1 MSDIGRRMTVP
12 LKSYKLIV
20 VVAGVLTIFLVLDME
35 LSNVADILHNDMSS
49 LTGVGVFILISL
61 VYLIFQFLLLQFS
74 RQNTADLRARR
85 REIKIIDKFVF
96 EVQISIIII
105 FLLIITEIVTLK
117 IYEVFFLTIIT
128 FISNVATLVVMLF
141 LFKRLTQYY
150 KSHSQRT
157 ILSYAVSAL
166 IISVT
171 ALITIFFMVPVL
183 ALHSHSVSPDSEVVF
198 PTFVPGSLLDKLNYA
213 YYILSVLSFLS
224 VWAGTVTLLVHYAKK
239 VGHTRFWILMV
250 LPLAFYLGQIA
261 VISLQIPLLF
271 IGLDQT
277 SFIFYYRLIFTISST
292 IGGILF
298 SQPFFL
304 VARSIPHEST
314 TYKHLTI
321 LGIGMVLFFV
331 SGSATVYHAPFPPF
345 GLPTVAL
352 IGISSYL
359 LFLGL
364 YSTTISLSEDMEI
377 YKLIS
382 KSAREWKFFL
392 KLGDAELEKSVL
404 DKVHSVKE
412 SMTAESGVA
421 PSVSIGEAKH
431 YLTAVLEQIKREKAS
446 LDNP

>member
-1 MSDIGRRMTVP
+1 MSDIGRRMTFP

-20 VVAGVLTIFLVLDME
+20 VVAGILTTFLVLDME
-35 LSNVADILHNDMSS
+35 LSNVADILHKEISTP
-49 LTGVGVFILISL
+49 TGVGVFILISL
-61 VYLIFQFLLLQFS
+61 VYLILQFLLLQFS
-74 RQNTADLRARR
+74 RQNTTDLRARR
-85 REIKIIDKFVF
+85 RDIRIIDKFVF
-96 EVQISIIII
+96 EVQISVIII
-105 FLLIITEIVTLK
+105 FLLIIAEIVTLK

-128 FISNVATLVVMLF
+128 VISNATTLVVMLS
-141 LFKRLTQYY
+141 LFKRLIQYY
-150 KSHSQRT
+150 KSHPQRT

-183 ALHSHSVSPDSEVVF
+183 ALHSHSISPDSEVVF
-198 PTFVPGSLLDKLNYA
+198 PTFVSGSFLDKLNYA
-213 YYILSVLSFLS
+213 YYILSVFSFLS
-224 VWAGTVTLLVHYAKK
+224 VWAGTVTLLAHYAKK
-239 VGHTRFWILMV
+239 VGRTKFWIAMV

-261 VISLQIPLLF
+261 VISLQIPLPF
-271 IGLDQT
+271 VDLDQT

-304 VARSIPHEST
+304 VARSIPHESN
-314 TYKHLTI
+314 TYKHLII

-331 SGSATVYHAPFPPF
+331 SGSATVYHSPYPPF

-359 LFLGL
+359 LFVGL

-382 KSAREWKFFL
+382 NSAREWMFFL

-421 PSVSIGEAKH
+421 PSVSIIDAKS
-431 YLTAVLEQIKREKAS
+431 YLATVLEQLKKVKE
-446 LDNP
+446 

>member
-1 MSDIGRRMTVP
+1 MSSRERLMAVT

-20 VVAGVLTIFLVLDME
+20 VIAGILTATLVLDME
-35 LSNVADILHNDMSS
+35 LSNVADILHKDISS
-49 LTGVGVFILISL
+49 PTGVGVFILISL
-61 VYLIFQFLLLQFS
+61 VYLILQFLLLQFS

-85 REIKIIDKFVF
+85 RGIKIIDKFVF

-105 FLLIITEIVTLK
+105 FLLIIAEIITLK
-117 IYEVFFLTIIT
+117 VYEVFFLTLIT
-128 FISNVATLVVMLF
+128 IVSNLSTLVIMLF
-141 LFKRLTQYY
+141 LFKRLVQYY
-150 KSHSQRT
+150 KSHPQRT
-157 ILSYAVSAL
+157 ILSYAISAL

-183 ALHSHSVSPDSEVVF
+183 VLHSHSVSPDSEVVF

-224 VWAGTVTLLVHYAKK
+224 VWAGTVTLLAHYAKK
-239 VGHTRFWILMV
+239 VGRTRFWILMV

-261 VISLQIPLLF
+261 VISLQIPLPF
-271 IGLDQT
+271 VGLDQT
-277 SFIFYYRLIFTISST
+277 LFIFYYRLIFTISST
-292 IGGILF
+292 IGGVLF

-304 VARSIPHEST
+304 VARSIPHESNT
-314 TYKHLTI
+314 FRHLII

-331 SGSATVYHAPFPPF
+331 SGSATVYHAPYPPF

-392 KLGDAELEKSVL
+392 KLGDAEVEKSVL

-412 SMTAESGVA
+412 TMTTESGIA
-421 PSVSIGEAKH
+421 PSISVSDAKD
-431 YLTAVLEQIKREKAS
+431 YLTTVLEQLKKEKAP
-446 LDNP
+446 LD